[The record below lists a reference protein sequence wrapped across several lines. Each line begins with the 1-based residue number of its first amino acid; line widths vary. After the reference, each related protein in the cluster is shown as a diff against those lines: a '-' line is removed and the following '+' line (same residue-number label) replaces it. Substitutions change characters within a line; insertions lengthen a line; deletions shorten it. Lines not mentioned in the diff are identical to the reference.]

1 MVELMGEFFSNVA
14 RYPKYLISIIIG
26 GLVALL
32 EPLFKNRSNPLTI
45 VGLISSIIS
54 AFITVY
60 FVLQAMTN
68 SINLQP

>member
-1 MVELMGEFFSNVA
+1 MGEFFSNVA

-45 VGLISSIIS
+45 VGLISSFLS
-54 AFITVY
+54 DFITDY

-68 SINLQP
+68 PINLQS

>member
-1 MVELMGEFFSNVA
+1 MGEFFSNVA
-14 RYPKYLISIIIG
+14 RYPKYLISIIVG

-45 VGLISSIIS
+45 VGLISSILS
-54 AFITVY
+54 ALITVY

-68 SINLQP
+68 PLNLQS

>member
-1 MVELMGEFFSNVA
+1 MGEFFSNVA

-45 VGLISSIIS
+45 VGLISSVLS

-60 FVLQAMTN
+60 FVLQAKTN
-68 SINLQP
+68 PINL

>member
-1 MVELMGEFFSNVA
+1 MVLMGEFFSNVA
-14 RYPKYLISIIIG
+14 RYPKYLISIIVG

-45 VGLISSIIS
+45 VGLISSVLS
-54 AFITVY
+54 ALITVY

-68 SINLQP
+68 PLNLQS

>member
-1 MVELMGEFFSNVA
+1 MLMGEFFSNVA

-45 VGLISSIIS
+45 VGLISSVLS
-54 AFITVY
+54 ALITVY

-68 SINLQP
+68 PLNL

>member
-1 MVELMGEFFSNVA
+1 MGEFFSNVA
-14 RYPKYLISIIIG
+14 RYPKYLISIIVG

-32 EPLFKNRSNPLTI
+32 EPLFKNRSNPLTLL
-45 VGLISSIIS
+45 GLISSVIS

-68 SINLQP
+68 PISVQS

>member
-1 MVELMGEFFSNVA
+1 M
-14 RYPKYLISIIIG
+14 IIG

-45 VGLISSIIS
+45 VGLISSVLS

-68 SINLQP
+68 PNNLQP

>member
-1 MVELMGEFFSNVA
+1 MGEFFSNVA
-14 RYPKYLISIIIG
+14 RYQKYLISIIAG

-32 EPLFKNRSNPLTI
+32 EPLFKNKSHPLTL
-45 VGLISSIIS
+45 VGLISSVVS

-68 SINLQP
+68 PINLQL

>member
-1 MVELMGEFFSNVA
+1 MGEFFSNVA
-14 RYPKYLISIIIG
+14 RYPKYLISIIVG

-45 VGLISSIIS
+45 VGLISSVLS

-60 FVLQAMTN
+60 FVLRAMTN
-68 SINLQP
+68 PINLQP